1 MIAGAKVRVGV
12 EKHRESECRA
22 TPRGTD
28 RRHSRGEEEA
38 GDPAKSAVKMQMVSV
53 DQTLKPGPL

>member
-1 MIAGAKVRVGV
+1 MRVEV

-28 RRHSRGEEEA
+28 RRHGRGEEGA
-38 GDPAKSAVKMQMVSV
+38 GDPAKSAVSTHNYPRV
-53 DQTLKPGPL
+53 DPEMRAQCCS

>member
-1 MIAGAKVRVGV
+1 MRVEV

-28 RRHSRGEEEA
+28 RRHGRGEEGAE
-38 GDPAKSAVKMQMVSV
+38 DPAKSTVKTQMVSV
-53 DQTLKPGPL
+53 DQTLRPGPL